1 MKIGFYTS
9 TLGDRPI
16 DEVID
21 FAASA
26 GFDAIEIDIG
36 SHIPTPGDVAPIV
49 AKARAKGLFVSSLT
63 LFGNQLEPD
72 PAARAALH
80 AKTEAFVRA
89 AADADVPVFVLFP
102 GHNPAASEEENYADF
117 AAFAKNL
124 LAATSGSPIRIA
136 MENWPGPHKAFI
148 AITPA
153 GWRKLFA
160 LVPDPRLGLE
170 FDPSH
175 LIWQGIDPVA
185 ARREFAGRI
194 AILHGKDTAIDE
206 QKLSAAGYFS
216 EGWWTYV
223 LPGRGRV
230 DWKSFLAAAKADG
243 FDGVVSIEHE
253 DRAFGWPKGDL
264 EARLQGHRV
273 ALDNLRAA
281 LG

>member
-16 DEVID
+16 DDVID

-36 SHIPTPGDVAPIV
+36 SHVPTPGDVAPIV

-72 PAARAALH
+72 PDARAALH
-80 AKTEAFVRA
+80 ARTEAFMRA
-89 AADADVPVFVLFP
+89 AADAEVPVFVLFP
-102 GHNPAASEEENYADF
+102 GNNPAASEEENYAAF

-124 LAATSGSPIRIA
+124 LAATSGSPIKIA

-160 LVPDPRLGLE
+160 LVPDTRLGLE

-206 QKLSAAGYFS
+206 EKLSAAGYFS